1 MIDGFLKD
9 STQSAEFGTVQYGD
23 DLYDFNVILYNP
35 EGKAFVFRTG
45 GIEALH
51 IEDSIS
57 NYYQSGYIVVKND
70 FDLLERPG
78 QDGKS
83 YMFRGDSRDSLRI
96 SITPKINVK
105 NSSRANEKTKT
116 MFALNY
122 DFVIYNIEEMAT
134 DNPSQKLKKLYFWD
148 LHHQILIEKNINF
161 STAKL
166 GKDAF
171 SNNKEAGSV
180 STGAAIQE
188 VLKKT
193 FPISDGFKLAFG
205 KFDAG
210 GTDIFFSSPTGY
222 KAADCLEY
230 LLSKHVS
237 TAANNFDWCLLSIDR
252 YPKVWS
258 LISMKEYFDNAYDVA
273 KNAGGPLFLEKMLLG
288 GMKGSNPNVLSTIIS
303 RSPAVSVYFS
313 NAGTINNFSFVPPPG
328 NLTQTRINTHMVHSY
343 SYGNKDFAVD
353 TESNSFANIKGAY
366 NSNYVK
372 NMLGQR
378 GVPRSNLIG
387 NTYRNTNQNISNVY
401 STSQDSKQQ
410 RLGVGRNEAL
420 YNAIM
425 LNNSIS
431 FKVPGATYRQTGKF
445 ISIDRSDS
453 TSDSAFDDK
462 LLGIYMIVKVDHI
475 FSGGAY
481 NNEIV
486 AVKTYNYKDLNQT
499 EAVV

>member
-1 MIDGFLKD
+1 MIDGFLRD
-9 STQSAEFGTVQYGD
+9 SAQSAEFGTVQYGD
-23 DLYDFNVILYNP
+23 DLYDFKVILYNP
-35 EGKAFVFRTG
+35 EGKAFIFRTG

-78 QDGKS
+78 LDGKS

-122 DFVIYNIEEMAT
+122 DFVIYNIEEIET
-134 DNPSQKLKKLYFWD
+134 DNPSQKFKKLYFWD
-148 LHHQILIEKNINF
+148 LYHQILIEKNINF

-180 STGAAIQE
+180 STGVAIQE

-193 FPISDGFKLAFG
+193 FPISDGFKLTFG

-237 TAANNFDWCLLSIDR
+237 TAANNFDLCLLSIDR
-252 YPKVWS
+252 YPKTWS
-258 LISMKEYFDNAYDVA
+258 LISMKEYFDNAYSVA
-273 KNAGGPLFLEKMLLG
+273 TNAGGPLFLEKMLLG
-288 GMKGSNPNVLSTIIS
+288 GVKGSNPDVLSTIIS

-328 NLTQTRINTHMVHSY
+328 NLTQIRINTHMVHSY

-353 TESNSFANIKGAY
+353 TESNSFANIKGVY
-366 NSNYVK
+366 ESNYVK
-372 NMLGQR
+372 SMLGQR

-420 YNAIM
+420 YNAIL

-431 FKVPGATYRQTGKF
+431 FRVPGATYRQTGKF

-462 LLGIYMIVKVDHI
+462 LLGIYMIVKVNHI
-475 FSGGAY
+475 FSDGTY

-486 AVKTYNYKDLNQT
+486 AVKTYNYRDLNQT